1 MKLWQLESLLQ
12 QLDGFE
18 RPKIALEQYV
28 TPPHIAACLL
38 HTAQASFE
46 DIAGRAVA
54 DLGCG
59 PAVLAAGAAALGAGS
74 VLGVDIDEDALAV
87 ARANLE
93 EAELPGV
100 ELLQA
105 DVEQVARLWRR
116 PVDTVLT
123 NPPFGTKRNAGADMR
138 FLQAALRLAGSAVY
152 SLHKRSTRRHVQRQA
167 EMWGSRASVVAELRY
182 DLPSTYGFHRKSSVD
197 IEVDLWRS
205 VPGRPAADPPLVD
218 RRR

>member
-1 MKLWQLESLLQ
+1 MAVCMKLWQLESLLQ
-12 QLDGFE
+12 QLDGFD
-18 RPKIALEQYV
+18 RPKVALEQYV

-46 DIAGRAVA
+46 EIAGRAVV

-59 PAVLAAGAAALGAGS
+59 PGVLAAGAAALGAGS
-74 VLGVDIDEDALAV
+74 VLGVDVDEDALAV

-93 EAELPGV
+93 EAELTGV

-105 DVEQVARLWRR
+105 DVEEVARLWRR

-152 SLHKRSTRRHVQRQA
+152 SLHKRSTRRHVGRQA
-167 EMWGSRASVVAELRY
+167 VLWGASASVVAELRY
-182 DLPSTYGFHRKSSVD
+182 DLPSTYGFHRKASVD
-197 IEVDLWRS
+197 IEVDLWRT
-205 VPGRPAADPPLVD
+205 VPGR
-218 RRR
+218 